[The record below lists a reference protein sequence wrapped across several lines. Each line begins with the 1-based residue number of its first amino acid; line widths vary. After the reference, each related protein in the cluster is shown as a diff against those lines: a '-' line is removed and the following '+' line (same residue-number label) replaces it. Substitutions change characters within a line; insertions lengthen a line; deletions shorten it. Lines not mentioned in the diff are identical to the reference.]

1 MRFCSN
7 TVFLIFYLSFYLPLS
22 SSIMTSV
29 PMDLENSSSAME
41 YGQQSRSKNQ
51 VGKCSKISLFK
62 SHPLVFWLITI
73 QYRLFCIMSAV
84 DLTLKGITPKL
95 WSWFVLDHV
104 YDHYFHLVEDYFLG
118 CRSYKPLGRPIRTLL
133 IRLFSNIFDI

>member
-51 VGKCSKISLFK
+51 VGKCSK
-62 SHPLVFWLITI
+62 LVYL
-73 QYRLFCIMSAV
+73 RV
-84 DLTLKGITPKL
+84 TP
-95 WSWFVLDHV
+95 
-104 YDHYFHLVEDYFLG
+104 
-118 CRSYKPLGRPIRTLL
+118 
-133 IRLFSNIFDI
+133 LFSG